1 MRKGRRRPRNGNVVR
16 SKTAIAALLRAA
28 FVRVPAVF
36 AVVLLTTLLA
46 SAFLLLCRYE
56 QTRRGLGGVE
66 PVGRPRLAYA
76 SSQGTSERIE
86 TEVALTFFETGERE
100 ITAPITWDDAWFA
113 EDLQTYN
120 HELARTCAVLSS
132 LAYAESGYYQ
142 SGTAGPAYMEQALGS
157 LGFDEVLT
165 GSYRYRSEVVDQVL
179 NVFTSEEDTV
189 AYAVARKRVA
199 SEGETRSVIVVAV
212 RGSYG
217 AEWLS
222 NLYLHDERSVA
233 EGLEGYHQGYVDA
246 ADEIREAVRPMVR
259 ESHAR
264 GDAVTLVVTGHSRGG
279 AVANLVAA
287 MADDELAGQSAGE
300 AADAEDGGQIGLS
313 AHDAVCAYTF
323 ASPGCTTSEHA
334 RAERYDNIFNIVN
347 PADVMPALPLATWG
361 YARYGVDMELPG
373 VDDEGFE
380 AAYERFRAMYGR
392 LVNED
397 GEPAASPYDPENAHV
412 VQAVVD
418 EVGERV
424 GSVAELTTP
433 GGIATVVQV
442 LVAHVDPLG
451 ILCGHYQSVY
461 VALMLALDAGD
472 IAP

>member
-1 MRKGRRRPRNGNVVR
+1 MRSRA
-16 SKTAIAALLRAA
+16 TIAALLRAA
-28 FVRVPAVF
+28 LVRVPAVI
-36 AVVLLTTLLA
+36 AVVLTTTLLA
-46 SAFLLLCRYE
+46 SAFVLLCRYE
-56 QTRRGLGGVE
+56 QTRRGMGGVE

-76 SSQGTSERIE
+76 SPRGTSERIE
-86 TEVALTFFETGERE
+86 TEVALTFFETGGRE
-100 ITAPITWDDAWFA
+100 ITVPITWDDAWFA
-113 EDLQTYN
+113 EDLRQYN
-120 HELARTCAVLSS
+120 HELACTCAVLSS
-132 LAYAESGYYQ
+132 LAYAESAHYQ
-142 SGTAGPAYMEQALGS
+142 SGTSGPAYMEQALES
-157 LGFDEVLT
+157 LGFDEVRT

-179 NVFTSEEDTV
+179 NVFTSKEDTV
-189 AYAVARKRVA
+189 AYAVARKRIA
-199 SEGETRSVIVVAV
+199 SEGATRSVIVVAV

-287 MADDELAGQSAGE
+287 MADDELAGQYTGE

-313 AHDAVCAYTF
+313 ATDAVCAYTF
-323 ASPGCTTSEHA
+323 ASPGCTTSENA

-347 PADVMPALPLATWG
+347 PADIMPALPLTAWG
-361 YARYGVDMELPG
+361 YARYGVDMELPA
-373 VDDEGFE
+373 VDDEGFTT
-380 AAYERFRAMYGR
+380 AYERFCSSYAQ
-392 LVNED
+392 LVGED
-397 GEPAASPYDPENAHV
+397 GEDAASPYDPENAHV
-412 VQAVVD
+412 VQAVVE

-424 GSVAELTTP
+424 GSVSELTTP
-433 GGIATVVQV
+433 GGLATVVQV
-442 LVAHVDPLG
+442 LIAHVDPLG

-461 VALMLALDAGD
+461 VAWMLALT
-472 IAP
+472 